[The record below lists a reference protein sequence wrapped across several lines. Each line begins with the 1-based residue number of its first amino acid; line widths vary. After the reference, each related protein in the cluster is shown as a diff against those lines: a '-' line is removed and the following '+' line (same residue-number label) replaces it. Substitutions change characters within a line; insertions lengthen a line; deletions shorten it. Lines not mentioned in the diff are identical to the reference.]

1 MIHPWERD
9 DGALLPTF
17 NYDYADARDPRWGG
31 NCVVERIDDD
41 NRSRYCFLFRD
52 KLVLLPHQMYN
63 VCGDL
68 DLGSAW

>member
-41 NRSRYCFLFRD
+41 NRSHR
-52 KLVLLPHQMYN
+52 
-63 VCGDL
+63 
-68 DLGSAW
+68 